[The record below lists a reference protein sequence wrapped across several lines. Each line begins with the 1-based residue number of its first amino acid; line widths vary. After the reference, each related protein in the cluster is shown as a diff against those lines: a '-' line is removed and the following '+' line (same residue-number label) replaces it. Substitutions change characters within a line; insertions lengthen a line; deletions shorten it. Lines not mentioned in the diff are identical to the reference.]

1 MNIES
6 IKRRQS
12 LCQLLDETRRVFID
26 AAAARADQFTSE
38 QYREA
43 EVLYADALQRFV
55 TGDFAS
61 AEKYAKEASSKACEA
76 KRNAESH
83 VNRTK

>member
-6 IKRRQS
+6 INRRQL
-12 LCQLLDETRRVFID
+12 LCDLLDETRRVFSD
-26 AAAARADQFTSE
+26 SSAARVDQFACE

-43 EVLYADALQRFV
+43 EVLYADALQQFV

-61 AEKYAKEASSKACEA
+61 AENYAKEASSKALEA
-76 KRNAESH
+76 KRNAETH
-83 VNRTK
+83 MNHTK

>member
-12 LCQLLDETRRVFID
+12 LCHLLDETRRVFSD
-26 AAAARADQFTSE
+26 TSAARADQFACE

-43 EVLYADALQRFV
+43 EVLYADALKQFV
-55 TGDFAS
+55 TGDFAT
-61 AEKYAKEASSKACEA
+61 AEKYATEASSKALEA
-76 KRNAESH
+76 KRNAETH
-83 VNRTK
+83 MNHTK